1 MIYAITPENRDSYA
15 PFVEQQF
22 QIRHAI
28 FVKEK
33 GWQEFERRSIY
44 EMDQYDD
51 EEAIYILAAEGE
63 RVVAGFR
70 LYPTTRPHMLVSA
83 FPQLVEGEAPR
94 GPDILEWS
102 RIFIVRDKRDSGV
115 YYELG
120 AAMHEFCFARGVK
133 SVTAVI
139 QMPRLA
145 VMRHAGF
152 AVRPL
157 GLPKDV
163 GGQPF
168 VAVHVEVRED
178 ALAEVR
184 RMGNINGP
192 VIVNPI
198 PRAAASTSV
207 H

>member
-1 MIYAITPENRDSYA
+1 MIYAITPENRALYPS
-15 PFVEQQF
+15 FVEQQF

-33 GWQEFERRSIY
+33 GWKEFGRRSTY
-44 EMDQYDD
+44 EMDQYD
-51 EEAIYILAAEGE
+51 EEAIYILAAEGD
-63 RVVAGFR
+63 RVIAGFR
-70 LYPTTRPHMLVSA
+70 LYPTTRPHMLLNA
-83 FPQLVEGEAPR
+83 FPSLSKAK
-94 GPDILEWS
+94 S
-102 RIFIVRDKRDSGV
+102 RRLLTFWERSIFIVRDKRDSGV

-120 AAMHEFCFARGVK
+120 AAMHEFCFARGIT
-133 SVTAVI
+133 SCTAVI

-157 GLPKDV
+157 GLPKDI

-168 VAVHVEVRED
+168 LAVHVEVRQD

-184 RMGNINGP
+184 RIGNIPGP
-192 VIVNPI
+192 VIVNENPARGA
-198 PRAAASTSV
+198 PPV
-207 H
+207 LH

>member
-1 MIYAITPENRDSYA
+1 MIYAITPENRALYPS
-15 PFVEQQF
+15 FVEQQF

-33 GWQEFERRSIY
+33 GWKEFGRRSTY
-44 EMDQYDD
+44 EMDQYD
-51 EEAIYILAAEGE
+51 EEAIYILAAEGD
-63 RVVAGFR
+63 RVIAGFR
-70 LYPTTRPHMLVSA
+70 LYPTTRPHMLLNA
-83 FPQLVEGEAPR
+83 FPSLSKAK
-94 GPDILEWS
+94 S
-102 RIFIVRDKRDSGV
+102 RRLLIFWERSIFIVRDKRDSGV

-120 AAMHEFCFARGVK
+120 AAMHEFCFARGIT
-133 SVTAVI
+133 SCTAVI

-157 GLPKDV
+157 GLPKDI

-168 VAVHVEVRED
+168 LAVHVEVRQD

-184 RMGNINGP
+184 RIGNIPGP
-192 VIVNPI
+192 VIVNENPARGA
-198 PRAAASTSV
+198 PPV
-207 H
+207 LH

>member
-1 MIYAITPENRDSYA
+1 MIYAITPENRALYPSL
-15 PFVEQQF
+15 VEQQF

-33 GWQEFERRSIY
+33 GWHEFERRSTY

-51 EEAIYILAAEGE
+51 DEAIYILAAEGE
-63 RVVAGFR
+63 RVIAGFR
-70 LYPTTRPHMLVSA
+70 LYPTTRPHMLLNA
-83 FPQLVEGEAPR
+83 FPQLVEGEVPQA
-94 GPDILEWS
+94 PDIFEWS

-120 AAMHEFCFARGVK
+120 AAMHEFCFARGIT
-133 SVTAVI
+133 SCTAVI

-157 GLPKDV
+157 GLPKEI

-168 VAVHVEVRED
+168 LAVHVEVRKD

-184 RMGNINGP
+184 RIGNIPGP
-192 VIVNPI
+192 VIVNEI
-198 PRAAASTSV
+198 PVPGTAPV
-207 H
+207 LH